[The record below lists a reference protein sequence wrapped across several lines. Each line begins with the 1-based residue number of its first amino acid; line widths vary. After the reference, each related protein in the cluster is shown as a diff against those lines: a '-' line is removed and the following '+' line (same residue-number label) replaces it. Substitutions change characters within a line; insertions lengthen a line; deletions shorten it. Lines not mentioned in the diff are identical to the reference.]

1 MFCLVDAECSSNMK
15 IDLNL
20 KLCSS
25 VECKDEIGALNPR
38 VSLCRRE
45 CIIDCCEELGKMEA
59 VDSQSGS

>member
-1 MFCLVDAECSSNMK
+1 MK

-45 CIIDCCEELGKMEA
+45 CIIDCCDELGKMEA